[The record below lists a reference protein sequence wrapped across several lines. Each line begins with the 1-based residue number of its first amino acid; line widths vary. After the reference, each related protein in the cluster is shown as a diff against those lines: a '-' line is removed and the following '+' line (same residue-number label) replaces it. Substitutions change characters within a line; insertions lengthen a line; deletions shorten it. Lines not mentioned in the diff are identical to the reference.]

1 MKIHNGLFLVGGA
14 SLALVAVTSLT
25 SIHGQ
30 LVRARVALP
39 EQTPIAEQEEIIDL
53 SLTECQEK
61 HHECQIQCDTQQ
73 NETSAITLCNQ
84 GCKLD
89 YTICE
94 CKKSCNNEE
103 SECIDACVEKQLG
116 LEAIYRP

>member
-1 MKIHNGLFLVGGA
+1 MKIHNGFFLVGGA

-39 EQTPIAEQEEIIDL
+39 EQTPTTEQEEATL
-53 SLTECQEK
+53 SLTDCQEK
-61 HHECQIQCDTQQ
+61 HHECQQQCDDQYD
-73 NETSAITLCNQ
+73 EASVMTLCNQ

-94 CKKSCNNEE
+94 CKEVCDTEE
-103 SECIDACVEKQLG
+103 SGCVDECVEERLG
-116 LEAIYRP
+116 LEAIKRR